1 MFFIIFLYLL
11 YSKLNQISSLDNDFP
26 IFRLEQEVIKEISLI
41 DINSKTIYI
50 ISTNNISGTYT
61 YDIHSPY
68 LLELSHG
75 KSYYSSK
82 IPDLFEANFEKND
95 MRDGYFYSF
104 SFEVNEDN
112 KYTFLKIFIKD
123 DIDKL
128 KNNNSIK
135 ILLVKVYTW
144 KIICFCSLF
153 FLFYLILIIY
163 LFCFKREFLIKF
175 CYFRKGNKLQYYSKI
190 PKIYELNIIEDQTE

>member
-1 MFFIIFLYLL
+1 
-11 YSKLNQISSLDNDFP
+11 
-26 IFRLEQEVIKEISLI
+26 
-41 DINSKTIYI
+41 
-50 ISTNNISGTYT
+50 
-61 YDIHSPY
+61 
-68 LLELSHG
+68 
-75 KSYYSSK
+75 
-82 IPDLFEANFEKND
+82 

-135 ILLVKVYTW
+135 ILLVMVYTW

-153 FLFYLILIIY
+153 FIFYLILIIY